1 MSLFNEKLKN
11 IALKELLSLIIL
23 LFILQYFLNSFNII
37 NFNSIYVYVVVIF
50 YFIFKLRGNFPDKFD
65 FYELFSSENLKHI
78 LIVVLLNIFLS
89 YGFLYLSQEILN
101 MVPSFNFYSIIN
113 LELISTIVV
122 SPIAEELIFRGS
134 FLNRLQL
141 VVPTT
146 FAVLISSLIFA
157 SLHTFGSLTSAFI
170 FGVCMAVLYL
180 KTENI
185 IVPIFAHFLNNLL
198 AELIRIIDCNNLLFT
213 SSSVMEVMSI
223 LAIISFL
230 AICYWIVSELKESI
244 NNNKL

>member
-1 MSLFNEKLKN
+1 M
-11 IALKELLSLIIL
+11 
-23 LFILQYFLNSFNII
+23 
-37 NFNSIYVYVVVIF
+37 
-50 YFIFKLRGNFPDKFD
+50 
-65 FYELFSSENLKHI
+65 
-78 LIVVLLNIFLS
+78 
-89 YGFLYLSQEILN
+89 
-101 MVPSFNFYSIIN
+101 
-113 LELISTIVV
+113 ISTIVV